1 MRRARGDLN
10 ITFRQTDVASEIRV
24 ALRCK
29 MWQRS
34 RINAAEARPHGVHG
48 PLREKPWRL
57 RYGESEVP
65 AKKKKK
71 KRGERR
77 DRPEVQIFLGVS
89 HPVYTRLRSLRVR
102 AA

>member
-1 MRRARGDLN
+1 MRLARGDLN

-48 PLREKPWRL
+48 PLREKPWML

-65 AKKKKK
+65 AKKKK
-71 KRGERR
+71 EESDVT
-77 DRPEVQIFLGVS
+77 DRKSRFFGGCRIRFI
-89 HPVYTRLRSLRVR
+89 RV
-102 AA
+102 